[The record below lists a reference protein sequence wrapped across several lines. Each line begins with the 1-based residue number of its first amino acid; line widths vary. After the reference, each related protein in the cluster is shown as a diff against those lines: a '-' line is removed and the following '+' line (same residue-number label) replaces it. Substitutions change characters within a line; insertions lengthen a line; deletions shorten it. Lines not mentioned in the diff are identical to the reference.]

1 MAQIL
6 VIDDDPQIGRLLE
19 KVLSRAGH
27 EVVIALNGREGLQL
41 FREGTFD
48 LLITDLIMPEKEGLE
63 TIMELRRDYPDSNII
78 AMSGGGRIGPE
89 NYLSMAKKL
98 GVHRTF
104 TKPLL
109 RMELLQ
115 AVKEVLE
122 C

>member
-78 AMSGGGRIGPE
+78 AMSGGGRIGPDS
-89 NYLSMAKKL
+89 YLKMANTLGAKKTL
-98 GVHRTF
+98 
-104 TKPLL
+104 TKPFGREDLL
-109 RMELLQ
+109 S
-115 AVKEVLE
+115 AVNDLV
-122 C
+122 